1 MSLNKAQKEAVEYLE
16 GPLLVLAGPGTG
28 KTHLLSSKVEYI
40 LKNTDITPE
49 SILCLT
55 FTDSGAQ
62 NMRDRLFSMIGP
74 AASKVHIYTYHAFGS
89 TILAEYKN
97 YATEFDRNLDSAID
111 GVTEHKIIKSIQD
124 GLDTFDILKSANTS
138 DIISTISSAKSA
150 RLTGK
155 DLELIASD
163 NIKTSEKLNPLLD
176 SHLKNLKRGMK
187 FDVGV
192 SEVYGPIME
201 TLAGFT
207 STKPI
212 AGNIEKEANSLL
224 YELNSIIEEERAKEK
239 PSISPLTSWKNK
251 RFELDEA
258 GNYRLRNRIANKKLL
273 SLAHVMQEYEKYLAA
288 EGLYD
293 FADMIEQAIKILKT
307 DRGFKLTL
315 EERYQY
321 ILLDE
326 FQDTNTAQA
335 ELIYHLTDYENPV
348 VMAVGDDDQAI
359 FAFQG
364 ANASNLLDFQQHY
377 NAKVVTLT
385 ENYRS
390 KSEILETSYRIREQI
405 TESFARAR
413 GIIKKLTPKKEG
425 SAEVSRHEF
434 LESSAEYHF
443 VAEKIHELAQSG
455 VPQSQIAVITPK
467 HKYVAPLLPYL
478 KSYPEINIAY
488 EKRDNLFE
496 DTKIHEILTLSR
508 FIYELENGQN
518 PAGLL
523 LEVLSFPFFGIEP
536 AVAVSAI
543 SRVNKKPAL
552 DYLRESED
560 KKLKCVGN
568 FLSKLTTLAPS
579 TPLELFL
586 DYLVGTAE
594 YEEGKKSSFLEYY
607 SKSTDSYSTFEL
619 YENLSVLR
627 EAIIKHTTNSAPKL
641 KDLIAFVD
649 DYTDAEEALVNTS
662 PYQDSADSVQ
672 IVTAHKSKGLEFEHV
687 FIIATDDRSW
697 GNAKGNNNLLSL
709 PQNLVSIRHTGVTED
724 ERLRLFFV
732 ALTRAKSHLY
742 LTNSRKDFSGKEPAR
757 LQYLAEY
764 EDGDKVISP
773 YLPVD
778 SREVEK
784 HYHNLPEDQLLGDLK
799 TSWIASYTRPDGNL
813 KEILLRRLENYQ
825 LTATDLTNFID
836 ISYGGPQSFYNN
848 RILRAPD
855 ESYSKS
861 LTFGTLVHAT
871 FEKVTNEKLSDED
884 ALKFYESE
892 LGNASIPEEDVE
904 ELRERGLVSLKASL
918 KKFGDMLRADGARAE
933 VNLYHDHLSLNGVP
947 LTGKID
953 HIHVDKDNK
962 TIEVYDFKT
971 SGFKDNKWGS
981 HPTLYKYSLQLGFY
995 KLLLNLS
1002 PEFKNYK
1009 VKKAHILFV
1018 VPDEESAVHDKVY
1031 EYNDQD
1037 EEELK
1042 NLISAVYAHIKTL
1055 DFISDKRLFVEPD
1068 KNKGLKDVKEFIELV
1083 LDTAPKLQ

>member
-1 MSLNKAQKEAVEYLE
+1 MSLNSAQKEATEYLS

-40 LKNTDITPE
+40 LKNTDTTPE

-62 NMRDRLFSMIGP
+62 NMRDRLFSIIGP
-74 AASKVHIYTYHAFGS
+74 AAAKVHIYTYHAFGS

-97 YATEFDRNLDSAID
+97 YATEFDRNLDAAID
-111 GVTEHKIIKSIQD
+111 NVTQHKIIKSIQD
-124 GLDTFDILKSANTS
+124 NLDTFDILKSANIS

-150 RLTGK
+150 RLSGK
-155 DLELIASD
+155 DLEIIAKD
-163 NIKTSEKLNPLLD
+163 NIETSEKLNPLLD
-176 SHLKNLKRGMK
+176 SHLKNLRRGMK
-187 FDVGV
+187 FDVGI

-207 STKPI
+207 STKPV

-224 YELNSIIEEERAKEK
+224 YELNSIIEEESAKEK

-251 RFELDEA
+251 RFELDEN
-258 GNYRLRNRIANKKLL
+258 GNFRLSNRIANKKLL
-273 SLAHVMQEYEKYLAA
+273 SLAHIMQEYEKYLEA

-293 FADMIEQAIKILKT
+293 FADMIEQTIKILKT
-307 DRGFKLTL
+307 DQGFKLTL

-326 FQDTNTAQA
+326 FQDTNAAQA

-377 NAKVVTLT
+377 DAKVVTLT

-390 KSEILETSYRIREQI
+390 QSEILETSYKVREQI
-405 TESFARAR
+405 TESFAKAR
-413 GIIKKLTPKKEG
+413 GIIKKLIPKKTG

-443 VAEKIHELAQSG
+443 VAEKIHELVTAG
-455 VPQSQIAVITPK
+455 VSQSQIAVITPK

-478 KSYPEINIAY
+478 KAYPEINIAY

-496 DTKIHEILTLSR
+496 DAKIHEILTLSR
-508 FIYELENGQN
+508 FIHELSLGNN
-518 PAGLL
+518 PASLL
-523 LEVLSFPFFGIEP
+523 LEILSFPFFNVDP

-543 SRVNKKPAL
+543 SRINKKPAL

-560 KKLKCVGN
+560 EKLKSIGN
-568 FLSKLTTLAPS
+568 FLAKLTTLAPS

-594 YEEGKKSSFLEYY
+594 YEDGKKSTFLEYY
-607 SKSTDSYSTFEL
+607 SKTSDAYSAFEL

-627 EAIIKHTTNSAPKL
+627 EAVIKHTTVSAPRL
-641 KDLIAFVD
+641 KDLIVFVD
-649 DYTDAEEALVNTS
+649 DYENAEEALVNTS

-709 PQNLVSIRHTGVTED
+709 PQNLISIRHTGVTED

-742 LTNSRKDFSGKEPAR
+742 ITNSRKDFSGKTPAR
-757 LQYLAEY
+757 LEYLAEY

-773 YLPVD
+773 YLPIG
-778 SREVEK
+778 SQEVEK
-784 HYHNLPEDQLLGDLK
+784 HYTGLPEDEVLSDLK
-799 TSWIASYTRPDGNL
+799 TSWVANYARPDGNL
-813 KEILLRRLENYQ
+813 KEALLKRLENYQ
-825 LTATDLTNFID
+825 LTATDLTSFID
-836 ISYGGPQSFYNN
+836 ISYGGPQAFYKN

-855 ESYSKS
+855 ESYSQS
-861 LTFGTLVHAT
+861 LTFGTLVHAV
-871 FEKVTNEKLSDED
+871 FEKVTTDKLSDED
-884 ALKFYESE
+884 ALKFYEEE
-892 LGNASIPEEDVE
+892 LEKASVPEEDIE
-904 ELRERGLVSLKASL
+904 ELRERGLISLKASL
-918 KKFGDMLRADGARAE
+918 KKFGNLLRADGARAE

-953 HIHVDKDNK
+953 HIHIDKENK
-962 TIEVYDFKT
+962 TIEIYDFKT
-971 SGFKDNKWGS
+971 SGFKDKKWGS

-995 KLLLNLS
+995 KLLLDLS
-1002 PEFKNYK
+1002 PEFRNYRIE
-1009 VKKAHILFV
+1009 KAHILFV
-1018 VPDEESAVHDKVY
+1018 VPDDEAAVHDKIY
-1031 EYNDQD
+1031 EYNDKD
-1037 EEELK
+1037 EAELK
-1042 NLISAVYAHIKTL
+1042 GLISAVYAHVKTL
-1055 DFISDKRLFVEPD
+1055 DFISDKRLFIEPD
-1068 KNKGLKDVKEFIELV
+1068 TNKGLKDIREFITLL
-1083 LDTAPKLQ
+1083 LDTAPKLR